1 MAKAFVPH
9 LEETPMQLE
18 PYIFFHGTC
27 EEALN
32 FYAAC
37 FGGEIVQLSRMSD
50 SPPEHQGDPSWAH
63 KVMHATFRI
72 GQSLIMASDG
82 VNAAPQVFSGF
93 SISIAADDVESGQKM
108 FEALSDGGN
117 VRMAWQR
124 TFWTSGFGM
133 VSDRFGIPWMVTVMD
148 DLEG

>member
-1 MAKAFVPH
+1 MR
-9 LEETPMQLE
+9 LE
-18 PYIFFHGTC
+18 PYLFFNGRT
-27 EEALN
+27 EEALA
-32 FYAAC
+32 FYQKALGA
-37 FGGEIVQLSRMSD
+37 QTLSVLQFKD
-50 SPPEHQGDPSWAH
+50 SPEGVNATPEWLD

-72 GQSLIMASDG
+72 GSSLIMASDG
-82 VNAAPQVFSGF
+82 VNATPQVFSGF

-108 FEALSDGGN
+108 FTALSEGGD

>member
-1 MAKAFVPH
+1 MR
-9 LEETPMQLE
+9 LE
-18 PYIFFHGTC
+18 PYLFFNGRT
-27 EEALN
+27 EEALA
-32 FYAAC
+32 FYQKALGA
-37 FGGEIVQLSRMSD
+37 QTLSVLQFKD
-50 SPPEHQGDPSWAH
+50 SPEGVNATPEWLD

-72 GQSLIMASDG
+72 GSSLIMASDG
-82 VNAAPQVFSGF
+82 VNATPQVFSGF

>member
-1 MAKAFVPH
+1 MR
-9 LEETPMQLE
+9 LE
-18 PYIFFHGTC
+18 PYLFFNGRA
-27 EEALN
+27 EKALG
-32 FYAAC
+32 A
-37 FGGEIVQLSRMSD
+37 ETLSVLLFKD
-50 SPPEHQGDPSWAH
+50 SPEGVNATPEWLD

-82 VNAAPQVFSGF
+82 VNATPQVFSGF

-108 FEALSDGGN
+108 FTALSEGGD

>member
-1 MAKAFVPH
+1 MR
-9 LEETPMQLE
+9 LE
-18 PYIFFHGTC
+18 PYLFFNGRT
-27 EEALN
+27 EEALA
-32 FYAAC
+32 FYQKALGA
-37 FGGEIVQLSRMSD
+37 QTLSVLQFKD
-50 SPPEHQGDPSWAH
+50 SPEGVNATPEWLD

-72 GQSLIMASDG
+72 GSSLIMASDG
-82 VNAAPQVFSGF
+82 VNATPQVFSGF

-108 FEALSDGGN
+108 FAALSEGGD
-117 VRMAWQR
+117 VRMAWQQ